1 MKKVLLVPLVLIG
14 VLVCTAPQIDSSDF
28 VSQIEDSE
36 QYKVNSEGMIVLG
49 RQLKNPYSL
58 DNMQTALDSLIKTK
72 GGDEFPEL
80 VATDYY
86 VRMRATD
93 STELRLLYGLNYD
106 LFDYPLDYEIEEGG
120 YYYHDP
126 SIPENEMT
134 WQYTVIG
141 VDEIEEEIPHEVIKE
156 AVAADDPIIGT
167 IVEQPALGCAIL
179 DDCYIPNDIEVKTS
193 KGTTLPVTA
202 EELKQMAFR
211 LAGYEIDGGIKTKG
225 MGYYPHGTISI
236 PTDSADTSF
245 VNLQG
250 VKVRIRSFVV
260 WEDIV
265 TDANGSYASSKK
277 YLLNPFVEV
286 RFEDNSRYKTVNGI
300 NILSSAYYSLGRRDR
315 TKAINATIPQSSL
328 SWHWAAISHWLYKYY
343 EDCNR
348 DGIALPPQ
356 SLLICCSDR
365 FNGMS
370 SAPLLGKVGLE
381 TAISSLEINTLLEAY
396 AACLGVVLITPALIF
411 LNTAC
416 PDIFFSIG
424 GDNSLMG
431 TQNTIYH
438 ELSHASHYSVVG
450 AEYWA
455 QYISHIVRSVLNGED
470 CYGAGNRNDR
480 KEHICEV
487 GEAWGYLNSRLAG
500 KANYGNGY
508 WFSKAVDA
516 FHSTLSISQV
526 FKSDLFEALTPTTTL
541 VDSVCIN
548 LCKANPS
555 KADSIIT
562 VFKNAGA
569 YHNLNTFTIKNNC
582 FNSIVLI
589 SLNGDAYPSAKL
601 RTGQQ
606 VTYTYVGPLND
617 FKQLIDSGII
627 TSDLVI
633 KKLEYRTFNETLLMS
648 YTNHVVNKQIVP
660 SIFDNE
666 NWEINTTTNN
676 NAIVNNYVYE
686 ITNNTL

>member
-1 MKKVLLVPLVLIG
+1 MKKVFSVPLVLFG
-14 VLVCTAPQIDSSDF
+14 VLACTTPQIDSSDF

-72 GGDEFPEL
+72 GGDEFPVL

-141 VDEIEEEIPHEVIKE
+141 VDEIEEDVPHEVIKE

-193 KGTTLPVTA
+193 KGATLPVTA

-250 VKVRIRSFVV
+250 VKVRIRCFVV

-328 SWHWAAISHWLYKYY
+328 SWHWAAISYWLYKYY

-370 SAPLLGKVGLE
+370 SAPLLGKVGLA

-424 GDNSLMG
+424 GDNSLKDK
-431 TQNTIYH
+431 QETIYH
-438 ELSHASHYSVVG
+438 ELSHTSHYSVVG

-455 QYISHIVRSVLNGED
+455 QYISHVVRSVLNGED

-487 GEAWGYLNSRLAG
+487 GESWGYYNSRLIS
-500 KANYGNGY
+500 KNNDGY
-508 WFSKAVDA
+508 SEWFNSSIDA
-516 FHSTLSISQV
+516 FENTDSLLSIP
-526 FKSDLFEALTPTTTL
+526 KRGLFEALTPTTTL

-548 LCKANPS
+548 LCHSYPS
-555 KADSIIT
+555 KTDNIIT

-569 YHNLNTFTIKNNC
+569 YHYLNTFTIKNGYA
-582 FNSIVLI
+582 NSNILI
-589 SLNGDAYPSAKL
+589 SLDGEAYSGVILPPGA
-601 RTGQQ
+601 Q
-606 VTYTYVGPLND
+606 VSYSYIGPLD
-617 FKQLIDSGII
+617 GFKQLIDNGII
-627 TSDLVI
+627 TTNLTI
-633 KKLEYRTFNETLLMS
+633 TKKDISTNKRTVLLS
-648 YTNHVVNKQIVP
+648 YINHVEKNLSLSSILNNRNWQIT
-660 SIFDNE
+660 
-666 NWEINTTTNN
+666 TTTNN
-676 NAIVNNYVYE
+676 NSEIKDYYYE
-686 ITNNTL
+686 FKSLSL